1 MITAVPLEYE
11 FADKFKISG
20 HFGRSD
26 AFALIEDGKLTKII
40 PNPAKGFKLA
50 VSGCKQQKYATELA
64 GHLKTHSVEA
74 IEVKRMGK
82 YMK

>member
-1 MITAVPLEYE
+1 MVIAVPLEYE

-26 AFALIEDGKLTKII
+26 TFALIEDGKLTKII

-50 VSGCKQQKYATELA
+50 VSGCRRQKYARELA
-64 GHLKTHSVEA
+64 EHLKHTLW
-74 IEVKRMGK
+74 KL
-82 YMK
+82 